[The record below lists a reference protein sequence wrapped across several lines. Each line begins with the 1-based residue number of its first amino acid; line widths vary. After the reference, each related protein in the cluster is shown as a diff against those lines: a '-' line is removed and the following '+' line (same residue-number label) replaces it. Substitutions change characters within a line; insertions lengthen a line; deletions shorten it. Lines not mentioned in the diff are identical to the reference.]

1 MLRVF
6 LLYRFDST
14 SAHKDFKPAIITMFH
29 EVKENRQPINAI
41 IRAVIL
47 LNVIFSRNS
56 ITDKMQ
62 TKIGAVYKS
71 TAATESDVN
80 AIVL

>member
-41 IRAVIL
+41 IISAEKLKQNKKEIDIL
-47 LNVIFSRNS
+47 QLLMADSRCCVAETNR
-56 ITDKMQ
+56 K
-62 TKIGAVYKS
+62 
-71 TAATESDVN
+71 
-80 AIVL
+80 L